1 MEDRDLA
8 ETPAEFAVLQQ
19 LSQPAFE
26 GRIDGGRFAAEFVFA
41 FPMRKENGIRRLNR
55 CHDNGKPGQ
64 NIRREG
70 QSSLYNTAC
79 ECSVEASGDL
89 NSIVTSISSLLRCAS
104 HSHLATKAAGL
115 VKNGMYGVAWY
126 RSVI

>member
-41 FPMRKENGIRRLNR
+41 FPMRKENGIRRLVLKALL
-55 CHDNGKPGQ
+55 CDGHLHDGF
-64 NIRREG
+64 NI
-70 QSSLYNTAC
+70 
-79 ECSVEASGDL
+79 
-89 NSIVTSISSLLRCAS
+89 LL
-104 HSHLATKAAGL
+104 
-115 VKNGMYGVAWY
+115 
-126 RSVI
+126 